1 MSDETAE
8 RSSPFAP
15 AIVIGAVLLGFIAF
29 LAWAGLGAFE
39 QDFRNG
45 DDGGAH
51 ALSKS
56 AVGYSGLVTLLNAA
70 GRPALVARGPIRGA
84 GLMVL
89 TIDDGDPTT
98 DLGDLSTT
106 RGFDGSILAVL
117 PKWQTLPALHRGWV
131 TQIGIRPVDA
141 DTWLGSGDPDEEAA
155 PKAGA
160 DPGAAPPKVSP
171 KARLKARLDRS
182 NRPRIR
188 LERRDGIASH
198 VLTLVGRDGF
208 PPPGPLVQVKTGPI
222 DRWQTFVATPGYRP
236 LIVDETGATVVAVED
251 ARDGDGY
258 AFAALSEPDLLNNH
272 GLANIDTARAGL
284 FALSMLSGPSQKAVY
299 VDVTLNGFERA
310 RSLIKLMLQPPF
322 LGATL
327 CVLAA
332 ALLILWHAIWRF
344 GPSARGSRELA
355 MGKTVLADNQAG
367 LIRMAKREHRMGAG
381 YVAVV
386 RGIVARAV
394 GAPRDLAGDA
404 LAAFLDRLGRGR
416 AADSLTDL
424 SAAAAQ
430 ARTNSDLMDAAQR
443 LHRWRLEMTRE
454 SR

>member
-15 AIVIGAVLLGFIAF
+15 ALIIGAVLVGFLAF

-39 QDFRNG
+39 PDFRNG

-56 AVGYSGLVTLLNAA
+56 AVGYAGLITLLNAA
-70 GRPALVARGPIRGA
+70 GRPALVARGPIHGA

-89 TIDDGDPTT
+89 TIDGGDPRT

-106 RGFDGSILAVL
+106 RNFDGPILAVL
-117 PKWQTLPALHRGWV
+117 PKWATLPTLHRGWV
-131 TQIGIRPVDA
+131 SQAGLRAVDA
-141 DTWLGSGDPDEEAA
+141 DTWLGSGEADEDAA
-155 PKAGA
+155 PKAGT
-160 DPGAAPPKVSP
+160 DPRVAPPKASP
-171 KARLKARLDRS
+171 KDSLKARLERLG
-182 NRPRIR
+182 RPRIR
-188 LERRDGIASH
+188 LERRDGIAGH
-198 VLTLVGRDGF
+198 LLTRVGPDGF
-208 PPPGPLVQVKTGPI
+208 PLPGPLAQARTGPI
-222 DRWQTFVATPGYRP
+222 DRWQTFVTTPGYRP
-236 LIVDETGATVVAVED
+236 LIVDETGATVVAAVYD
-251 ARDGDGY
+251 KAGRVV
-258 AFAALSEPDLLNNH
+258 FAALSEPDLLNNH
-272 GLANIDTARAGL
+272 GLARLDNARAAL
-284 FALSMLSGPSQKAVY
+284 FILDTLGEKRAVY

-344 GPSARGSRELA
+344 GPPARSSRELA

-367 LIRMAKREHRMGAG
+367 LIRMARREHRMGAG

-394 GAPRDLAGDA
+394 GAPRELAGEA
-404 LAAFLDRLGRGR
+404 LAAFLDRLGKGR
-416 AADSLTDL
+416 TTDTLAGL
-424 SAAAAQ
+424 SAAAEQ
-430 ARTNSDLMDAAQR
+430 ARANSDLMDAAMR